1 MACLKT
7 IVRPL
12 GSMPA
17 LLPRR
22 SLLLGAFL
30 VASTG
35 LRAAEVP
42 NYETQIRPILKEH
55 CTHCHGEEE
64 KPKGGVDLRLR
75 RFMDGKTEDGDPVL
89 TPGDPEKS
97 ALWTLT
103 RDGEMPKKGKK
114 MPEHQ
119 LALLAVAVRAV
130 LLEDRADLRLV
141 VRAFGRVQARRAD
154 EERGQ

>member
-1 MACLKT
+1 MAFPF
-7 IVRPL
+7 RP
-12 GSMPA
+12 SP
-17 LLPRR
+17 
-22 SLLLGAFL
+22 LLLATFL

-35 LRAAEVP
+35 LRAADEP

-64 KPKGGVDLRLR
+64 KLKGGIDLRLR

-89 TPGDPEKS
+89 TPGKPELS
-97 ALWTLT
+97 ALFTLT

-119 LALLAVAVRAV
+119 LALLASCI
-130 LLEDRADLRLV
+130 
-141 VRAFGRVQARRAD
+141 
-154 EERGQ
+154 